1 MTTTPLRPAFV
12 GIPLS
17 AFSQPPQAAVAPSA
31 LMASTAELAKCLEA
45 LQREADQVQR
55 VGRAQLAGVLALL
68 PTDAAQHLAL
78 KLNGTEAT
86 PAAEMRDARIDLVQ
100 ALNHARELL
109 RDPVL
114 YQFER
119 IMELV
124 DHEIDHARGIVSGM
138 TQRGGPCD
146 AFDVADTATA
156 AALPQHDSEL
166 EPPTGGG
173 ALQAVCALLRST
185 TARAGELE
193 QEGGIKAVACEELCR
208 LLGLAI
214 TQLEHLAPTSAS
226 ASGKSGPVQA
236 ASRRGTAAQ
245 RQAA

>member
-1 MTTTPLRPAFV
+1 MTTTPLRPAFAGV
-12 GIPLS
+12 PLS
-17 AFSQPPQAAVAPSA
+17 AFSHPPQAALAPSA
-31 LMASTAELAKCLEA
+31 VMASTAELAKCLQA

-68 PTDAAQHLAL
+68 PTDATQHLAL
-78 KLNGTEAT
+78 RLNGTEGT
-86 PAAEMRDARIDLVQ
+86 SAAALRDARIDLSQ

-146 AFDVADTATA
+146 SSDAVDTTSTA
-156 AALPQHDSEL
+156 APPQQGSEL

-173 ALQAVCALLRST
+173 ALHAVCALLRST
-185 TARAGELE
+185 TARAGELA

-214 TQLEHLAPTSAS
+214 TQLEHMAPASAS
-226 ASGKSGPVQA
+226 ATGKPAPVQA
-236 ASRRGTAAQ
+236 ASHRSTAAQ